1 MVGGS
6 HGAGP
11 ACKSC
16 KKALV
21 KCKQH
26 SKIRRK
32 RQTALLMFAL
42 LMDRAPAS
50 AQDMGQ
56 WHRAWLQ
63 QSNLQP
69 QRSLGALGC
78 IEGTPTPPGYMAIG
92 CTRCP
97 QLLAGQQWAGQMQGT
112 PSVTPPPPQPE
123 LLMATPPS
131 PTLNK
136 FSLQGVP
143 NCQLFYSTSINR
155 NCKEKKKPSPI
166 AMERAHFQ

>member
-78 IEGTPTPPGYMAIG
+78 IEGTPTPPGSVAIG

-112 PSVTPPPPQPE
+112 PGVIPPARV
-123 LLMATPPS
+123 MATPPS
-131 PTLNK
+131 LTLIK

-143 NCQLFYSTSINR
+143 NWQLFYSTSINR
-155 NCKEKKKPSPI
+155 NYKEKKKK
-166 AMERAHFQ
+166 HQ